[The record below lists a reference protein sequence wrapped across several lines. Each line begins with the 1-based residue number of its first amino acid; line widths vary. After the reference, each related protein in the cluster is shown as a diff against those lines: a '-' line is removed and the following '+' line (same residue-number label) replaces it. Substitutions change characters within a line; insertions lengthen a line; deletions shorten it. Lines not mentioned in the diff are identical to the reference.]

1 MSELEEKTSNNQ
13 NIELLIESVMAIMEK
28 KLDSRLDS
36 LRQEMH
42 QSRNRRKSQMHQF
55 RNQRKKAEQQPPSQ
69 EIEKAI
75 SARNEKKRNEGL
87 ERWLQSFKE
96 GIHQRIT
103 APLPSTFASNQE
115 IKDTEPKP
123 TVFDQRDSM
132 DDQLHQEDEQRA
144 VSVILPIQNVAEET
158 EFIGPEVAEEKE
170 HTMADKSTEIHGSIS
185 CYEFI

>member
-1 MSELEEKTSNNQ
+1 
-13 NIELLIESVMAIMEK
+13 MAIMEK